1 MLIHHNLCRNCLL
14 QQVMEGKIKGEI
26 KGTRRSGRRCRKLLD
41 DFKERR
47 GCCHLKEGALDRTM
61 WRARVGGGFL
71 PVVRQ
76 TTNEHSLINS
86 VAHSMA
92 HPQFWDRENNLQ
104 IWKVPAKI
112 MNNRSQSADKG

>member
-1 MLIHHNLCRNCLL
+1 MLVHHNLCRNCLL
-14 QQVMEGKIKGEI
+14 QQ
-26 KGTRRSGRRCRKLLD
+26 
-41 DFKERR
+41 ERR
-47 GCCHLKEGALDRTM
+47 VCCHLKEGALDRTM
-61 WRARVGGGFL
+61 WRAPVGGGFR

-76 TTNEHSLINS
+76 TTNEHSHINS
-86 VAHSMA
+86 VSHSMA